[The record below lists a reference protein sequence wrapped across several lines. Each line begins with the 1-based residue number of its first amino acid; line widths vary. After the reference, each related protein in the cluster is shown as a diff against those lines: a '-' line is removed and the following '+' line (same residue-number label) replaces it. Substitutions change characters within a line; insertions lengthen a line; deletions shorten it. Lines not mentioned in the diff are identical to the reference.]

1 MSELKTNRRSFVGA
15 LLAAIALRKLPADR
29 LGPGVSVSNAYAP
42 RRLGHRTPSRARVGS
57 WQHGGSLDARQVE
70 ELREMLGRQN
80 EILMQMPWLEGG
92 R

>member
-15 LLAAIALRKLPADR
+15 LLAAIALRKR
-29 LGPGVSVSNAYAP
+29 LNEGV
-42 RRLGHRTPSRARVGS
+42 TPSRARVGS

>member
-42 RRLGHRTPSRARVGS
+42 RRLGHRTTVRTGLPSVRWRR
-57 WQHGGSLDARQVE
+57 LNEVE

>member
-15 LLAAIALRKLPADR
+15 LLAAIALRKLP
-29 LGPGVSVSNAYAP
+29 SVRW
-42 RRLGHRTPSRARVGS
+42 RRLNEGVTPSRARVGS